1 MHILVSN
8 DDGYSSTGLRAM
20 VDVLANIADI
30 TVVVPESNC
39 SGSSNSITL
48 SRPLSVNFDSNNY
61 MIVNGT
67 PTDCVHL
74 AMTGLLDSLPDLV
87 ISGIN
92 NGANLG
98 SDVLYSG
105 TVGAAREAYMFGIP
119 SIAVSLVEKGWGNL
133 EPATMILRNIV
144 LNLIKNPFQESFLWN
159 INIPNAG
166 IDHINGIKATR
177 IGRRYPS
184 QLSTQH
190 KTPRNEIVYWIGPV
204 GEISDK
210 SDGTDFNAISNNFV
224 SITPLEIDLTIM
236 SNLDKI
242 NKWVVD
248 V

>member
-1 MHILVSN
+1 MHILISN
-8 DDGYSSTGLRAM
+8 DDGYSSVGLKA
-20 VDVLANIADI
+20 VVNALAGIADV

-48 SRPLSVNFDSNNY
+48 SRPLNVHFDSDNY
-61 MIVNGT
+61 MIINGT

-74 AMTGLLDSLPDLV
+74 AMTGLLDRLPDLV

-119 SIAVSLVEKGWGNL
+119 SIAVSLVEKGWENL
-133 EPATMILRNIV
+133 ESATMILHDIV
-144 LNLIKNPFQESFLWN
+144 VNFIKNPFQEPFLWN
-159 INIPNAG
+159 INIPN
-166 IDHINGIKATR
+166 ISINHINGIKATR
-177 IGRRYPS
+177 IGKRHPS
-184 QLSTQH
+184 QLSTKH

-224 SITPLEIDLTIM
+224 SITPLGIDLTVM
-236 SNLDKI
+236 NSLDKI
-242 NKWVVD
+242 NEWAINI
-248 V
+248 

>member
-8 DDGYSSTGLRAM
+8 DDGYSSTGLRA
-20 VDVLANIADI
+20 VVKTLADIADI

-48 SRPLSVNFDSNNY
+48 NRPLNVHLDSDNY
-61 MIVNGT
+61 MIINGT

-74 AMTGLLDSLPDLV
+74 AMTGLLDRLPDLV

-133 EPATMILRNIV
+133 ESAAMILRYIV
-144 LNLIKNPFQESFLWN
+144 VNFIKNPFQKPFLWN
-159 INIPNAG
+159 INIPNTMNR
-166 IDHINGIKATR
+166 INGIKATR
-177 IGRRYPS
+177 IGSRYPS
-184 QLSTQH
+184 KLSTKH
-190 KTPRNEIVYWIGPV
+190 KTPRNETVYWIGPV
-204 GEISDK
+204 GDISDK
-210 SDGTDFNAISNNFV
+210 SEGTDFNAISNNFV
-224 SITPLEIDLTIM
+224 SITPLGIDLTIM

-242 NKWVVD
+242 DEWIVD
-248 V
+248 I